1 MATHALIIGKS
12 KDGQYHYG
20 QTHWDG
26 DENTVWLQKHM
37 SDVDKV
43 EEFLHYMTE
52 GCAEGGEGH
61 GISCLTYERSQAEV
75 DKEGPADY
83 LFLGRYEYEY
93 DFTKPK
99 VEWYIDGFNCGIA
112 KTKKAILE
120 MVRDRFFEFPE
131 YISYWDGKKWKNVT
145 KSQIPRK
152 KRTHCQLS
160 KRRNKNTK

>member
-1 MATHALIIGKS
+1 MATHGLIIGKS

-20 QTHWDG
+20 QTYWDS
-26 DENTVWLQKHM
+26 DENTIWLQKHM
-37 SDVDKV
+37 SDIDKV

-52 GCAEGGEGH
+52 GCAEGGDGH
-61 GISCLTYERSQAEV
+61 GISCLTYELSQEEA

-99 VEWYIDGFNCGIA
+99 VAWYNDGFNCGIS
-112 KTKKAILE
+112 KTKMAILE

-131 YISYWDGKKWKNVT
+131 HISYWDGKKWKNVT
-145 KSQIPRK
+145 KSQIPR
-152 KRTHCQLS
+152 R
-160 KRRNKNTK
+160 